1 MTPSRLPSESLI
13 HISHKSWSGMRAMI
27 CGSWWI
33 EMFLVLAS
41 RVQCVDVG
49 SSEID
54 ERAGS
59 GAGMVRTLSGVEVKA
74 DAATI
79 EEGHVWGGH
88 QQRQAKGIA
97 IKGCRAVDFFYG
109 DRDLKDSGDGCGYG
123 WVHAILLV

>member
-1 MTPSRLPSESLI
+1 MAFFHDAKQIAFRVFDPHQPQVVVGHARDDLRL
-13 HISHKSWSGMRAMI
+13 
-27 CGSWWI
+27 
-33 EMFLVLAS
+33 LVDRDVFGFGV

-79 EEGHVWGGH
+79 EEGHVRGGH

-97 IKGCRAVDFFYG
+97 IKAMSRGRF
-109 DRDLKDSGDGCGYG
+109 
-123 WVHAILLV
+123 LLR